1 VHARRKFI
9 SAARDTDCQLPQEK
23 DGQRTALL
31 KYPPALQEKVDES
44 KVVEWTT
51 LRDEK
56 EAIRVVLPAQAKRI
70 RAQKPDRIMTSR
82 FVVTE
87 KA

>member
-1 VHARRKFI
+1 
-9 SAARDTDCQLPQEK
+9 LPTASRK